1 MVTAT
6 EAADAHKT
14 RSVRA
19 DLSQSSKAVSYTH
32 LIDSIGQ
39 SIFSPSE
46 SGKHQYLTI
55 QGEENIRATRNALI
69 RQVTGKEN

>member
-1 MVTAT
+1 MNA
-6 EAADAHKT
+6 KF
-14 RSVRA
+14 RA
-19 DLSQSSKAVSYTH
+19 
-32 LIDSIGQ
+32 
-39 SIFSPSE
+39 IFSPSE

>member
-1 MVTAT
+1 
-6 EAADAHKT
+6 
-14 RSVRA
+14 
-19 DLSQSSKAVSYTH
+19 
-32 LIDSIGQ
+32 IDSIGQ